1 MPKQTFF
8 NLPEQKRKTL
18 IEAAEREFT
27 RVPIFEA
34 SIANI
39 IKIANIPRGSFYQYF
54 ADKEDLYFYIL
65 DEKLKESKEDFIV
78 LLKRHKG
85 DIIDALTE
93 MYNRFLVELPDEEEH
108 NFLKNAFLYAT
119 HKVENSLLDFFD
131 FTVNSERLKEITGLI
146 DKQRFNI
153 AEEKDLYHIL
163 HIVTAIAFRNFI
175 EKISNKMSDEE
186 AMKHFTFEIDLIKY
200 GIYKRVE
207 Q

>member
-54 ADKEDLYFYIL
+54 ADKEDLYFYLL

-131 FTVNSERLKEITGLI
+131 FTVNTERFKEITGLI

-163 HIVTAIAFRNFI
+163 HIVTAVAFRNFI
-175 EKISNKMSDEE
+175 EKISKKMSDEE